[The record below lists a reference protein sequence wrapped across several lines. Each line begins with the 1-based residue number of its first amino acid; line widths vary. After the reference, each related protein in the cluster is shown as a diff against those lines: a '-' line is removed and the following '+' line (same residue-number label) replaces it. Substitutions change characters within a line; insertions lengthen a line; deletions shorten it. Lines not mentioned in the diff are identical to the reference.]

1 MLFIKEQPINLIRG
15 ALIPDMLIH
24 TVGQWQIW
32 ADIICQL
39 YIKKSS
45 ETLCMFL
52 PFRETMVSGPGN
64 RNTGIDI

>member
-1 MLFIKEQPINLIRG
+1 
-15 ALIPDMLIH
+15 MLIH